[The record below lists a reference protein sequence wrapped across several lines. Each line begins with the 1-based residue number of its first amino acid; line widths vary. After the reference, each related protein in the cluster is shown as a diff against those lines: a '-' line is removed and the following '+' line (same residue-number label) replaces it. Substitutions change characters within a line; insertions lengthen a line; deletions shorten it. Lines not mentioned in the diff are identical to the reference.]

1 MPGSPIPTPST
12 LTGRTTMSKFISC
25 LNHNTTGYG
34 EYPSDRRTHLTV
46 RGLST
51 QHGIFSNQYQTMNI
65 RKIPALVLATA
76 LQILPMCRV
85 ACVNQ
90 AVAPTGFA
98 IVMRWLA
105 GTVALLGSYHAVS
118 GASASIAGIASWSK
132 ITNGVQTGPVC
143 PPASATGTVGQ
154 PLVYKILLSN
164 PGTTAQELD
173 YYNYD
178 VLPPGLTIN
187 TNAGGADGLGTGF
200 ITGIPSQAGVYT
212 VTLLAG
218 NLNWPQ
224 TVTKAIPITVSG
236 GGGATAP
243 AITGPPVNQT
253 VTVGTNVAFSVTA
266 TGTAPLSYNWK
277 FNTIAIAGATTS
289 SLQMTNVQTT
299 NSGNYSVTVTN
310 SAGSASASATLTVN
324 AAATGPSITAQPQ
337 SLTVSNGAAASFSVT
352 ASGTTPLSYQWLK
365 GTSTLLAATNSNY
378 SIAAVT
384 TNDAASY
391 SVVITNSAGSI
402 TSSVATLTVLL
413 PPAILTPPQ
422 SLTVSNGVNASFTV
436 VAGGSPPLTY
446 LWKFSGGALAS
457 ATSSSLTITNVQP
470 GNQGDYT
477 VVVSNAVGVVTSP
490 AAHLTVQGAAASSLR
505 LGNLQPASGFW
516 SFDVTGPAQTNY
528 VIWSST
534 DLSKWA
540 TLKTNFS
547 ATGSVHFTDSNAPVP
562 AKFYRATLSP

>member
-1 MPGSPIPTPST
+1 
-12 LTGRTTMSKFISC
+12 L
-25 LNHNTTGYG
+25 
-34 EYPSDRRTHLTV
+34 
-46 RGLST
+46 
-51 QHGIFSNQYQTMNI
+51 
-65 RKIPALVLATA
+65 
-76 LQILPMCRV
+76 
-85 ACVNQ
+85 
-90 AVAPTGFA
+90 
-98 IVMRWLA
+98 
-105 GTVALLGSYHAVS
+105 
-118 GASASIAGIASWSK
+118 
-132 ITNGVQTGPVC
+132 
-143 PPASATGTVGQ
+143 PPA
-154 PLVYKILLSN
+154 IL
-164 PGTTAQELD
+164 T
-173 YYNYD
+173 
-178 VLPPGLTIN
+178 PP
-187 TNAGGADGLGTGF
+187 
-200 ITGIPSQAGVYT
+200 Q
-212 VTLLAG
+212 
-218 NLNWPQ
+218 
-224 TVTKAIPITVSG
+224 
-236 GGGATAP
+236 
-243 AITGPPVNQT
+243 NQT
-253 VTVGTNVAFSVTA
+253 VQAGTNVSFTVAAAGST
-266 TGTAPLSYNWK
+266 PLSYKWS
-277 FNTIAIAGATTS
+277 FNGSAIAGAATN
-289 SLQMTNVQTT
+289 SLQLTNVQTT
-299 NSGNYSVTVTN
+299 NTGTYMVTVSN
-310 SAGSASASATLTVN
+310 SVGSASASATLTVN
-324 AAATGPSITAQPQ
+324 SSATKPSIVTQPQ